1 MTGQRLQTLYS
12 IMLDKG
18 MVSNKKEFAELL
30 NIKYGNLSKYMTGQ
44 VNLSVDNKNFNNL
57 SCAKINLQWLLTGKG
72 EPFLQ
77 EPTGSQG
84 TLPAKSGSVKIP
96 LLRQKVSCGPGQ
108 NWEESDA
115 IESYIEPLGFFPALT
130 RAKVYAFRVSGVS
143 MTGVGIMDGDVV
155 LFDANPEQNLRDD
168 IYVFA
173 WGGEVYCKLL
183 RFDKLKK
190 EIYIYSVM
198 NRDLTEAELLKVIK
212 QDDPATVSA
221 FRVFGRVVA
230 WMHENRL
237 MYRK

>member
-1 MTGQRLQTLYS
+1 MDICVRFKAFRESLGLAQT
-12 IMLDKG
+12 
-18 MVSNKKEFAELL
+18 EFAKQSKISQADISNIERGERQPSKANIIRLVQTFNL
-30 NIKYGNLSKYMTGQ
+30 NAS
-44 VNLSVDNKNFNNL
+44 
-57 SCAKINLQWLLTGKG
+57 WLLTGEG

-77 EPTGSQG
+77 EPAGTQG
-84 TLPAKSGSVKIP
+84 ALPAKNGSVKIP

-108 NWEESDA
+108 SWEESDA
-115 IESYIEPLGFFPALT
+115 IETYIEPLGFFPALT

-190 EIYIYSVM
+190 EIYIYSVVH
-198 NRDLTEAELLKVIK
+198 RDLTEAELLKVIK
-212 QDDPATVSA
+212 QDDPATASA

-237 MYRK
+237 MYRE

>member
-1 MTGQRLQTLYS
+1 MDICVRFKAFRESLGLAQT
-12 IMLDKG
+12 
-18 MVSNKKEFAELL
+18 EFAKQSKISQADISNIERGERQPSKANIIRLVQTFNL
-30 NIKYGNLSKYMTGQ
+30 NAS
-44 VNLSVDNKNFNNL
+44 
-57 SCAKINLQWLLTGKG
+57 WLLTGEG

-77 EPTGSQG
+77 AATGSQD
-84 TLPAKSGSVKIP
+84 TLPAKNGSVKIP

-212 QDDPATVSA
+212 QDDPATASA

>member
-1 MTGQRLQTLYS
+1 MDICVRFKAFRESLGLAQT
-12 IMLDKG
+12 
-18 MVSNKKEFAELL
+18 EFAKQSKISQADISNIERGDRQPSKANIIRLVQTFNL
-30 NIKYGNLSKYMTGQ
+30 NAS
-44 VNLSVDNKNFNNL
+44 
-57 SCAKINLQWLLTGKG
+57 WLLTGEG

-84 TLPAKSGSVKIP
+84 TLPANSGSVKIP

-173 WGGEVYCKLL
+173 LDGEVYCKLL
-183 RFDKLKK
+183 RFDRLKK
-190 EIYIYSVM
+190 EIYVYSVL
-198 NRDLTEAELLKVIK
+198 NKDLTEAELLKVIK
-212 QDDPATVSA
+212 QDDVASSSA
-221 FRVFGRVVA
+221 FHLFGRVLA

-237 MYRK
+237 MYR

>member
-1 MTGQRLQTLYS
+1 MAQ
-12 IMLDKG
+12 
-18 MVSNKKEFAELL
+18 NEFAVFIGVQKSVVSEIEK
-30 NIKYGNLSKYMTGQ
+30 NKRDISKNVLIG
-44 VNLSVDNKNFNNL
+44 VSSRCGVSID
-57 SCAKINLQWLLTGKG
+57 WLLTGEG

-77 EPTGSQG
+77 AATGSQD
-84 TLPAKSGSVKIP
+84 TLPANSGSVKIP

>member
-57 SCAKINLQWLLTGKG
+57 SCAKINLQWLLTGEG

-77 EPTGSQG
+77 EPTGAQG
-84 TLPAKSGSVKIP
+84 TLPANSGSVKIP
-96 LLRQKVSCGPGQ
+96 LLRQTVSCGPGQ

-115 IESYIEPLGFFPALT
+115 VESYIEPLGAFPSLVNA
-130 RAKVYAFRVSGVS
+130 RPYAFRVRGVS
-143 MTGVGIMDGDVV
+143 MAGVGIMDGDIV
-155 LFDANPEQNLRDD
+155 LFDANPSQNLRDD

-173 WGGEVYCKLL
+173 LDGEVYCKLL
-183 RFDKLKK
+183 RFDRLKK
-190 EIYIYSVM
+190 EIYVYSVL
-198 NRDLTEAELLKVIK
+198 NKDLTEAELLKVIK
-212 QDDPATVSA
+212 QDDAASSSA
-221 FRVFGRVVA
+221 FHLFGRVLA

-237 MYRK
+237 MYR

>member
-1 MTGQRLQTLYS
+1 MNMVLIRIREIITQTGLSDTS
-12 IMLDKG
+12 
-18 MVSNKKEFAELL
+18 FAESIRIRQSTLSNMFL
-30 NIKYGNLSKYMTGQ
+30 RNSFPKAEILRKIVEKY
-44 VNLSVDNKNFNNL
+44 
-57 SCAKINLQWLLTGKG
+57 KINSGWLLTGKG
-72 EPFLQ
+72 EMFLTDTPL
-77 EPTGSQG
+77 ENDIT
-84 TLPAKSGSVKIP
+84 PAKDTSVKIP
-96 LLRQKVSCGPGQ
+96 LLRQKVSCEPGQ

-212 QDDPATVSA
+212 QDDPETASA

>member
-1 MTGQRLQTLYS
+1 MAIGERFSEIRKHLNMAQ
-12 IMLDKG
+12 
-18 MVSNKKEFAELL
+18 NEFAVFIGVQKSVVSEIEK
-30 NIKYGNLSKYMTGQ
+30 NKREISKNVLMG
-44 VNLSVDNKNFNNL
+44 VSSKCGVSID
-57 SCAKINLQWLLTGKG
+57 WLLTGKG

-84 TLPAKSGSVKIP
+84 TLPANSGSVKIP
-96 LLRQKVSCGPGQ
+96 LLRQTVSCGPGQ

-143 MTGVGIMDGDVV
+143 MTGVGIMDGDIV

-221 FRVFGRVVA
+221 FRVFGRVLA

>member
-1 MTGQRLQTLYS
+1 MDICVRFKAFRESLGLAQT
-12 IMLDKG
+12 
-18 MVSNKKEFAELL
+18 EFAKQSKISQADISNIERGDRQPSKANIIRLVQTFNL
-30 NIKYGNLSKYMTGQ
+30 NAS
-44 VNLSVDNKNFNNL
+44 
-57 SCAKINLQWLLTGKG
+57 WLLTGEG

-84 TLPAKSGSVKIP
+84 TLPANSGSVKIP

-212 QDDPATVSA
+212 QDDPETASA

>member
-1 MTGQRLQTLYS
+1 MDICVRFKAFRESLGLAQT
-12 IMLDKG
+12 
-18 MVSNKKEFAELL
+18 EFAKQSKISQADISNIERGERQPSKANIIRLVQTFNL
-30 NIKYGNLSKYMTGQ
+30 NAS
-44 VNLSVDNKNFNNL
+44 
-57 SCAKINLQWLLTGKG
+57 WLLTGEG

-77 EPTGSQG
+77 AATGSQG
-84 TLPAKSGSVKIP
+84 TLPANSGSVKIP

-212 QDDPATVSA
+212 QDDPATASA

>member
-1 MTGQRLQTLYS
+1 MDICVRFTAFRESLGLAQT
-12 IMLDKG
+12 
-18 MVSNKKEFAELL
+18 EFAKQSKISQADISNIERGDRQPSKANIIRLVQTFNL
-30 NIKYGNLSKYMTGQ
+30 NAS
-44 VNLSVDNKNFNNL
+44 
-57 SCAKINLQWLLTGKG
+57 WLLTGEG

-84 TLPAKSGSVKIP
+84 TLPANSGSVKIP

-212 QDDPATVSA
+212 QDDPETASA

>member
-1 MTGQRLQTLYS
+1 MDICVRFKAFRESLGLAQT
-12 IMLDKG
+12 
-18 MVSNKKEFAELL
+18 EFAKQSKISQADISNIERGERQPSKANIIRLVQTFNL
-30 NIKYGNLSKYMTGQ
+30 NAS
-44 VNLSVDNKNFNNL
+44 
-57 SCAKINLQWLLTGKG
+57 WLLTGEG

-77 EPTGSQG
+77 ESIEMQGS
-84 TLPAKSGSVKIP
+84 LPAKNGSEKIP

-155 LFDANPEQNLRDD
+155 LFDANPGQNLRDD

-212 QDDPATVSA
+212 QDDPETASA

>member
-1 MTGQRLQTLYS
+1 MFLEERLND
-12 IMLDKG
+12 I
-18 MVSNKKEFAELL
+18 KKEFGYNNKQLEEKL
-30 NIKYGNLSKYMTGQ
+30 NLANGYINDVEKGKNRNPSKVITALYEKLRISPNWIYSGDGPMFLSEKENL
-44 VNLSVDNKNFNNL
+44 
-57 SCAKINLQWLLTGKG
+57 
-72 EPFLQ
+72 
-77 EPTGSQG
+77 PT
-84 TLPAKSGSVKIP
+84 TMPVKIP
-96 LLRQKVSCGPGQ
+96 LLRQTVSCGPGQ
-108 NWEESDA
+108 TWEESDA
-115 IESYIEPLGFFPALT
+115 VESYIEPLGFFPALT

-212 QDDPATVSA
+212 QDDPATASA

-237 MYRK
+237 MYR

>member
-1 MTGQRLQTLYS
+1 MDICVRFKAFRESLGLAQT
-12 IMLDKG
+12 
-18 MVSNKKEFAELL
+18 EFAKQSKISQADISNIERGERQPSKANIIRLVQTFNL
-30 NIKYGNLSKYMTGQ
+30 NAS
-44 VNLSVDNKNFNNL
+44 
-57 SCAKINLQWLLTGKG
+57 WLLTGEG

-77 EPTGSQG
+77 ESIEMQGS
-84 TLPAKSGSVKIP
+84 LPAKSGNVKIP

-173 WGGEVYCKLL
+173 YGGEVHCKLL

-190 EIYIYSVM
+190 EIYI
-198 NRDLTEAELLKVIK
+198 
-212 QDDPATVSA
+212 
-221 FRVFGRVVA
+221 
-230 WMHENRL
+230 
-237 MYRK
+237 

>member
-1 MTGQRLQTLYS
+1 MDWSR
-12 IMLDKG
+12 IID
-18 MVSNKKEFAELL
+18 VIE
-30 NIKYGNLSKYMTGQ
+30 SK
-44 VNLSVDNKNFNNL
+44 
-57 SCAKINLQWLLTGKG
+57 TGKSVYKEVGCRSQYVSDLKSGKSKNPGADFVLKFINKFDINYEWLITGEG

-77 EPTGSQG
+77 EPTRSQS
-84 TLPAKSGSVKIP
+84 TLPANSGSVKIP

-212 QDDPATVSA
+212 QDDPETASA